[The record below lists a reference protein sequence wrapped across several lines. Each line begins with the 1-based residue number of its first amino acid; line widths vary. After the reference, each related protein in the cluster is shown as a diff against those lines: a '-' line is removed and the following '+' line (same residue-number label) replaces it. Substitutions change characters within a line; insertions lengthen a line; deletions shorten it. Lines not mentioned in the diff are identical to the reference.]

1 MSAPDG
7 LLPLTAADLRMA
19 TFRLARRLRCVRVAD
34 AMSDAQ
40 LAVLMTLRLQGRRTI
55 TALAERERVTA
66 PSMTS
71 LINGLE
77 EQGLVTRTTDHEDR
91 RRVQVDVTDAGIDIV
106 ERTMTRRD
114 ELLVDAMRE
123 LELSADE
130 VQTLRDAAALMRKL
144 AER

>member
-1 MSAPDG
+1 
-7 LLPLTAADLRMA
+7 MA

-77 EQGLVTRTTDHEDR
+77 EQGLVTRTPDDEDR

-130 VQTLRDAAALMRKL
+130 VRTLRDAAALMRKL

>member
-1 MSAPDG
+1 MSASEETLHPV
-7 LLPLTAADLRMA
+7 AADLRLA

-40 LAVLMTLRLQGRRTI
+40 LAVLMTLRLHGRRTI
-55 TALAERERVTA
+55 SALAERERVTA

-77 EQGLVTRTTDHEDR
+77 EQGLVTRTPDDEDR
-91 RRVQVDVTDAGIDIV
+91 RRVLVEVTDAGIDIV
-106 ERTMTRRD
+106 EQTMRRRD
-114 ELLVDAMRE
+114 ELLVGAMRE

-130 VQTLRDAAALMRKL
+130 VRTLREAAALMWKL

>member
-1 MSAPDG
+1 MSASEETLHP
-7 LLPLTAADLRMA
+7 TAADLRLA

-40 LAVLMTLRLQGRRTI
+40 LAVLMTLRLHGRRTI
-55 TALAERERVTA
+55 SALAERERVTA

-77 EQGLVTRTTDHEDR
+77 EQGLVTRTPDDEDR
-91 RRVQVDVTDAGIDIV
+91 RRVQVEVTDAGIDIV
-106 ERTMTRRD
+106 ERTMKRRD
-114 ELLVDAMRE
+114 ALLVDAMRE
-123 LELSADE
+123 LELSDDE
-130 VQTLRDAAALMRKL
+130 VRTLREAAALMWKL

>member
-1 MSAPDG
+1 MSESAEA
-7 LLPLTAADLRMA
+7 LHLAATDLRLA

-40 LAVLMTLRLQGRRTI
+40 LGVLMTLRLHGRRTI

-77 EQGLVTRTTDHEDR
+77 EQGLVTRTVDDHDR

-106 ERTMTRRD
+106 ERTMAQRD
-114 ELLVDAMRE
+114 DLLIGAMRE
-123 LELSADE
+123 LDLTADE
-130 VQTLRDAAALMRKL
+130 VRTLHDAAALMWKL

>member
-1 MSAPDG
+1 
-7 LLPLTAADLRMA
+7 MA

-77 EQGLVTRTTDHEDR
+77 EQGLVTRTPDDEDR

>member
-1 MSAPDG
+1 
-7 LLPLTAADLRMA
+7 MA
-19 TFRLARRLRCVRVAD
+19 TFRLARRLRSVRVAD

-40 LAVLMTLRLQGRRTI
+40 LAVLMTLRLHGRRTI

-91 RRVQVDVTDAGIDIV
+91 RRVQVDVTDAGVDIV
-106 ERTMTRRD
+106 ERTMARRD
-114 ELLVDAMRE
+114 ELLVDAMCE
-123 LELSADE
+123 LDLTPGE
-130 VQTLRDAAALMRKL
+130 VRTLREASALMQKL